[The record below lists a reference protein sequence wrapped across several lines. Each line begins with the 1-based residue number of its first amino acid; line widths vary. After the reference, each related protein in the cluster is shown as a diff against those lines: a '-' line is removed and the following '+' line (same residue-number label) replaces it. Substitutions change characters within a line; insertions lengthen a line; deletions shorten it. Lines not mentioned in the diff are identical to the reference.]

1 MRQYV
6 DCFVRTQGDPLTY
19 LHSIRV
25 AVASVASDQ
34 RISNG
39 AFTLIE
45 AIEHDALYSRQRL
58 FSILFGV
65 FSAMALG
72 LALVAIFSV
81 VAYSVAQRTTEFGI
95 RLALGSSGPEIL
107 WVATRLALVS
117 AAPGLRIGLACGRFL
132 G

>member
-1 MRQYV
+1 RWPRDWSSDV
-6 DCFVRTQGDPLTY
+6 CSSDL
-19 LHSIRV
+19 SIRV

-72 LALVAIFSV
+72 LALVGIFSV
-81 VAYSVAQRTTEFGI
+81 VAYSVAQRKIGRASCRE
-95 RLALGSSGPEIL
+95 RVEI
-107 WVATRLALVS
+107 VV
-117 AAPGLRIGLACGRFL
+117 
-132 G
+132 